1 MRRDLTVGQRV
12 LRSMGLTILLMT
24 ALVCG
29 LLAYTYA
36 AGERFGGWRQ
46 PLIVLSLL
54 LAALAAFTMMI
65 DSFDLWMRGRRIT
78 AFSVRMVHSLVFVAI
93 LVAVV
98 LSVVTGTPGLLLV
111 MTPALVIYLFTVLKP
126 QAASGPRPAAR
137 GGSSRSG
144 RQKRGGKKRS

>member
-1 MRRDLTVGQRV
+1 MLRDLTVGQRV
-12 LRSMGLTILLMT
+12 LRSMGLTVLLMT

-36 AGERFGGWRQ
+36 TGDRFGGWRQ

-54 LAALAAFTMMI
+54 LAAVAAFVMMV

-78 AFSVRMVHSLVFVAI
+78 AYSVRMVHSLVFVTI

-98 LSVVTGTPGLLLV
+98 LSLVTRTPGLLLV
-111 MTPALVIYLFTVLKP
+111 MTPALVVYLLTVLRP
-126 QAASGPRPAAR
+126 QAPSGPRPVGR
-137 GGSSRSG
+137 GAGSRSG